1 MKFNKFIIFITALNI
16 VTNNIIYSEE
26 NLSKLDINIS
36 LKKSIVEN
44 IINSQLPYTIEDTGS
59 GSEIFNGNKNNI
71 LETGLNLLGAID
83 KKFAQ
88 SSESFIWAY
97 KIERS
102 PIVFNASGQEIGAT
116 TNIDGQFKA
125 SWNRDK
131 QGTEMKL
138 NGTAGIK
145 SIISISPDWKLVANS
160 SPFLNISN
168 KNIPLDLNLYGLK
181 FKTDINIGDSLE
193 KSISSKLRKA
203 TKEIDSKIESFNLRE
218 LIEKYWSNLKE
229 PILVNKD
236 YNLWLTINPKSAR
249 YSDLISFDDDLGI
262 KVGADAN
269 LHLYIG
275 DKPANQNLNYLPEMN
290 FGFVNDSF
298 NINLPISTTY
308 GNLNE
313 IINKNIE
320 NKEFDIYTGIKS
332 TLQKVILSSE
342 NSNLNFET
350 GFNLSIFGF
359 LNPTGTIKGSFKPS
373 FDQNTGIFIGENFD
387 YSLES
392 DSFILNIFNKIFKN
406 SIKNNIIKNYLSF
419 DPNKEIDLAKN
430 FIQSKVEN
438 VELDK
443 NIHLVST
450 VDIFKVADFK
460 IDNNTISLTVNTIG
474 KSTIEIKE

>member
-1 MKFNKFIIFITALNI
+1 MKLNKIIISVIALNI
-16 VTNNIIYSEE
+16 ISSNSTYSEE
-26 NLSKLDINIS
+26 SLSKLDINIS

-59 GSEIFNGNKNNI
+59 GTEIFNSNKNNI
-71 LETGLNLLGAID
+71 LGTGLNLLGAID

-97 KIERS
+97 KINRS
-102 PIVFNASGQEIGAT
+102 PIVFNANGQEVGAT

-145 SIISISPDWKLVANS
+145 SIVSVSPDWKLVANS

-168 KNIPLDLNLYGLK
+168 DNIPLDLNLYGLK
-181 FKTDINIGDSLE
+181 FKTDINIGSSLE
-193 KSISSKLRKA
+193 KSISSKLQKA

-218 LIEKYWSNLKE
+218 IIEKYWSNLKE

-249 YSDLISFDDDLGI
+249 YSDLISFNEDLGI

-275 DKPANQNLNYLPEMN
+275 EKPANQNLNSLPEMN
-290 FGFVNDSF
+290 FGFVDDSF

-308 GNLNE
+308 NNLNDM
-313 IINKNIE
+313 INKNIVD
-320 NKEFDIYTGIKS
+320 KEFDLYSGIKYS
-332 TLQKVILSSE
+332 AQNVALSSD

-350 GFNLSIFGF
+350 NFKLSVFGF
-359 LNPTGTIKGSFKPS
+359 LNPTGVIKGSLKPN
-373 FDQNTGIFIGENFD
+373 FNKENGVFVGENFD

-392 DSFILNIFNKIFKN
+392 NSIILNVINKIFKR
-406 SIKNNIIKNYLSF
+406 SIKNSIIKNYLSF
-419 DPNKEIDLAKN
+419 DPNKEIELAKV
-430 FIQSKVEN
+430 FIQSKVN
-438 VELDK
+438 DIELDK
-443 NIHLVST
+443 NIHLQSEINT
-450 VDIFKVADFK
+450 FKLVDLKVDT
-460 IDNNTISLTVNTIG
+460 NVISLTVNTTG
-474 KSTIEIKE
+474 KSTIQITE